1 MAAQLR
7 LVRRRIS
14 SVQSIAKI
22 TRAQELIASSRIV
35 RAQQQQRSAEPYARE
50 LTRAVEAV
58 LSRSTNVTHPFIQEP
73 ENPSRAA
80 VLILTSDQGFAGA
93 FNANVLRES
102 GRLRQTLRDGGI
114 EPVLYVAGRKGIG
127 WHRFRELE
135 LENSW
140 SGFSAAP
147 KYRNAEKISD
157 ALLEAFN
164 AGTGEGGVDEIHL
177 VGTDFVSM
185 LTQRPYSRRLLPLE
199 IEVSEEESPSGP
211 LPQYEFEPGPAE
223 VLDALMP
230 QYVAA
235 RIFYAMLEAA
245 AAELASRRRAMKAAT
260 DNANVLRES
269 ARLRQLLQDRG
280 IEPVLYV
287 AGRKGI
293 AWHRFRELDVA
304 ESWSGFSAA
313 PRYRD
318 AQQIATALLEAFNAG
333 RHESGE
339 GGVDEIHMVSTE
351 FVSMLTQRPAA
362 RRILPLQI
370 EDTDEPSPHGPLPQY
385 EFEPSPPEVFDA
397 LMPQYVASR
406 IFYAML
412 EAAAAELAS
421 RRRAMKAATDNAS
434 ELLETLTRQANN
446 ARQAE
451 ITQEISEIVGGAN
464 ALADASATSE

>member
-7 LVRRRIS
+7 QVRRRIA

-35 RAQQQQRSAEPYARE
+35 KAQQQQRSAEPYARE

-58 LSRSTNVTHPFIQEP
+58 ISRSSNVTHPFTQEP
-73 ENPSRAA
+73 KNPSRSA

-93 FNANVLRES
+93 YNANVLRES
-102 GRLRQTLRDGGI
+102 AALRRTLRDGGI
-114 EPVLYVAGRKGIG
+114 EPVLYVAGRKGVS

-135 LENSW
+135 LAGSW

-147 KYRNAEKISD
+147 RYRD
-157 ALLEAFN
+157 AQEVSETLLEAFE
-164 AGTGEGGVDEIHL
+164 AEEGGVDEIHL

-185 LTQRPYSRRLLPLE
+185 LTQRPVVRRLLPLE
-199 IEVSEEESPSGP
+199 IEVTEEEGPSGP

-235 RIFYAMLEAA
+235 RIFYALLEAA

-260 DNANVLRES
+260 DNAN
-269 ARLRQLLQDRG
+269 D
-280 IEPVLYV
+280 
-287 AGRKGI
+287 
-293 AWHRFRELDVA
+293 
-304 ESWSGFSAA
+304 
-313 PRYRD
+313 
-318 AQQIATALLEAFNAG
+318 
-333 RHESGE
+333 
-339 GGVDEIHMVSTE
+339 
-351 FVSMLTQRPAA
+351 
-362 RRILPLQI
+362 
-370 EDTDEPSPHGPLPQY
+370 
-385 EFEPSPPEVFDA
+385 
-397 LMPQYVASR
+397 
-406 IFYAML
+406 
-412 EAAAAELAS
+412 
-421 RRRAMKAATDNAS
+421 
-434 ELLETLTRQANN
+434 LLETLTREANN